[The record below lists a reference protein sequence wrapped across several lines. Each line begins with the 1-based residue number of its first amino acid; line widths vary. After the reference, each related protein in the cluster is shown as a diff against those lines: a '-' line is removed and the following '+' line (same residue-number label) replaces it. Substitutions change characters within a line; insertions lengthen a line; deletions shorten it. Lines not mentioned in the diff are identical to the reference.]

1 MVVFESG
8 LGRQY
13 ADNPRYIYE
22 ELLRRRS
29 PLTKVWF
36 YDRRLPTGD
45 EHTKAVPRL
54 SPAYFYYLARAQFW
68 VNNQSFP
75 HYVRRRRDGVFVQT
89 WHGTPIKRMLRDLQQ
104 VHGRDSGYVDR
115 ATRGAAQWS
124 VLVSPSPF
132 ATAAIRSAF
141 DYRGDVLE
149 VGYPRNDLL
158 YSPDRA
164 ARASRI
170 RRRLGLRA
178 DQRVVLYAPTFR
190 DDQTDGVGKF
200 TFKLPF
206 DLQTFHRTLGDDTVL
221 LLRMHVLVRN
231 AVEIPADLRDHVRDV
246 SSYPEMQELYL
257 ASDVLV
263 TDYSSV
269 FFDYAALR
277 RPMVFYAYDI
287 ERYRDDVR
295 GFYLDYESL
304 IPGPLVTTES
314 ELLDTLQRLDVV
326 DAQYAQQRERFLRRF
341 APHDDARSAAR
352 VVDAV
357 FGAEPGAEDGLG

>member
-1 MVVFESG
+1 
-8 LGRQY
+8 
-13 ADNPRYIYE
+13 
-22 ELLRRRS
+22 
-29 PLTKVWF
+29 
-36 YDRRLPTGD
+36 
-45 EHTKAVPRL
+45 
-54 SPAYFYYLARAQFW
+54 
-68 VNNQSFP
+68 
-75 HYVRRRRDGVFVQT
+75 
-89 WHGTPIKRMLRDLQQ
+89 
-104 VHGRDSGYVDR
+104 
-115 ATRGAAQWS
+115 
-124 VLVSPSPF
+124 
-132 ATAAIRSAF
+132 
-141 DYRGDVLE
+141 
-149 VGYPRNDLL
+149 
-158 YSPDRA
+158 
-164 ARASRI
+164 
-170 RRRLGLRA
+170 
-178 DQRVVLYAPTFR
+178 
-190 DDQTDGVGKF
+190 
-200 TFKLPF
+200 
-206 DLQTFHRTLGDDTVL
+206 
-221 LLRMHVLVRN
+221 MHVLVRN